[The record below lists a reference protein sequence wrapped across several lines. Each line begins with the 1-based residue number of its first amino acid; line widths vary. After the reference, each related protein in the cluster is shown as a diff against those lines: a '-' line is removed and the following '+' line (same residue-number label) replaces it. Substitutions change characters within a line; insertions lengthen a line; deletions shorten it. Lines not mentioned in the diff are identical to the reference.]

1 MSSTPTYPNN
11 FSHKLNRLPMKIV
24 ALSIMAI
31 SILRI
36 RSKDSLRPRSRQS
49 CRKRIKVR
57 TLIRRSL
64 NNNRLQYRM
73 CPAAIKH
80 SLITIN
86 VNPPALTT
94 LTPLKMMVRRPK
106 MSVSRTTT
114 RAHNKADAQ
123 IWLRKSQRPIIWTT
137 IIMMRNLVSMRMMPH
152 NWAYF
157 PIQRPSNSASITV
170 AAFNSSA
177 STHQTCRSQK
187 TSLMKV
193 LEVRMMTM
201 SKRGMK
207 VNMKKWLTTLWIMMK
222 QAP

>member
-1 MSSTPTYPNN
+1 M
-11 FSHKLNRLPMKIV
+11 
-24 ALSIMAI
+24 
-31 SILRI
+31 
-36 RSKDSLRPRSRQS
+36 
-49 CRKRIKVR
+49 
-57 TLIRRSL
+57 IRRSL

-80 SLITIN
+80 PLITIN

-114 RAHNKADAQ
+114 RAHDEADAQ
-123 IWLRKSQRPIIWTT
+123 IWLRKSQRPRIWTT

-177 STHQTCRSQK
+177 STHQTWRRK
-187 TSLMKV
+187 RTSLLKLMKV
-193 LEVRMMTM
+193 RRMTM
-201 SKRGMK
+201 TKRSMK
-207 VNMKKWLTTLWIMMK
+207 RNRKNWLTTL
-222 QAP
+222 